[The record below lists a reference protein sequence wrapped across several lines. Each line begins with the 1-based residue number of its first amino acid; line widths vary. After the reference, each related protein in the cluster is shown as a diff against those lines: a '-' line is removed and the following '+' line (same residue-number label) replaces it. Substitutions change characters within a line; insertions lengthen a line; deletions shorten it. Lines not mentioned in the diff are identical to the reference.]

1 MQNDIVCQQQGSI
14 VPDIEAQSSDISLK
28 IEDFPFRDRDKLWE
42 LSSGLLACVRKYMIH
57 RVPENE
63 IKEKI
68 VSENSVPNNS
78 EGTPSIE
85 TCIKERLIENK
96 KSLTL
101 THYDSLK
108 CIYNK
113 IGHVFGPLLKL

>member
-28 IEDFPFRDRDKLWE
+28 IEDFLVRDRDKLWE
-42 LSSGLLACVRKYMIH
+42 LPSGLLECVRKYMIH
-57 RVPENE
+57 QVPEND

-68 VSENSVPNNS
+68 VSENSVPNNI
-78 EGTPSIE
+78 EGKPSIE
-85 TCIKERLIENK
+85 TCIKEPLKENK
-96 KSLTL
+96 KSPTL
-101 THYDSLK
+101 THNDNLK
-108 CIYNK
+108 SIYNE